1 MISGIFGLPAPNGPY
16 RYLQTSIKHL
26 TGKLTSMPSTGL
38 IPQAPLHT
46 QSLLIFGAGDPP
58 ETEQDRMEMG
68 PMAAHG
74 GKAPVLSSSNEKRG
88 PTEIKRDIEALQEQ
102 LNVEKRVAVV
112 EQRVSV
118 LVQGLFC
125 EIRVLYSCRFG
136 ESLLNRIT
144 SQALS

>member
-1 MISGIFGLPAPNGPY
+1 
-16 RYLQTSIKHL
+16 
-26 TGKLTSMPSTGL
+26 
-38 IPQAPLHT
+38 
-46 QSLLIFGAGDPP
+46 
-58 ETEQDRMEMG
+58 MG
-68 PMAAHG
+68 PMVAHG
-74 GKAPVLSSSNEKRG
+74 GKAPVLPSSNEKRG

-125 EIRVLYSCRFG
+125 EIRVLCSCRFG
-136 ESLLNRIT
+136 GSLLNRIT